1 MFKVGRALMQPLAD
15 GTAYRL
21 VGIGIADLV
30 DDSVADPGDLA
41 DPTAKERR
49 EAERA
54 MDKVRAK
61 FGRTAIIKG
70 RSL

>member
-1 MFKVGRALMQPLAD
+1 MMQPLAD

-21 VGIGIADLV
+21 VGIGISDLV
-30 DDSVADPGDLA
+30 GETYADPGDLA
-41 DPTAKERR
+41 DPDAKERR

-61 FGRTAIIKG
+61 FGRAAIIKG